1 VTGLSGIYISAG
13 AIPVC
18 PFFPSIARIWELKRG
33 AATMNARTAISFL
46 TVLILILSISATALA
61 ADELFGTWRLV
72 SFQRTIADTGE
83 KKDLFGK
90 SPQGLIIYGRDGR
103 MLVLMVGDKRPK
115 PPDLAK
121 VTDQERLDLFKTM
134 LAYGGTYVFDGKTI
148 KHQVEVSWNGNWTGT
163 EQVRVVKFEGNR
175 LIMSTMPSIGS
186 LDGKLGSAVL
196 TWERVK

>member
-1 VTGLSGIYISAG
+1 MGSFVRSNMARGIFCVCCTAAILVSGLQPA
-13 AIPVC
+13 
-18 PFFPSIARIWELKRG
+18 F
-33 AATMNARTAISFL
+33 
-46 TVLILILSISATALA
+46 A
-61 ADELFGTWRLV
+61 ADELYGTWRLV

-90 SPQGLIIYGRDGR
+90 SPKGLIIYGRDGR

-115 PPDLAK
+115 LPDLAK

-134 LAYGGTYVFDGKTI
+134 LSYGGTYAFDGKII
-148 KHQVEVSWNGNWTGT
+148 KHQVEVSWNENWTGT

-196 TWERVK
+196 TWERVH

>member
-1 VTGLSGIYISAG
+1 MAAGQLSENHCGY
-13 AIPVC
+13 
-18 PFFPSIARIWELKRG
+18 
-33 AATMNARTAISFL
+33 
-46 TVLILILSISATALA
+46 
-61 ADELFGTWRLV
+61 
-72 SFQRTIADTGE
+72 GE

-121 VTDQERLDLFKTM
+121 VTDRERLDLFKTM
-134 LAYGGTYVFDGKTI
+134 LSYGGTYTFDGKII
-148 KHQVEVSWNGNWTGT
+148 KHQVEVSWNENWTGT
-163 EQVRVVKFEGNR
+163 EQVRVVKFEGNK

-196 TWERVK
+196 TWERIK

>member
-1 VTGLSGIYISAG
+1 
-13 AIPVC
+13 
-18 PFFPSIARIWELKRG
+18 
-33 AATMNARTAISFL
+33 MNARMVTTFI
-46 TVLILILSISATALA
+46 TVLILALSIFTTALA

-103 MLVLMVGDKRPK
+103 MLVLMVSDKRPK
-115 PPDLAK
+115 PSDLAK

-134 LAYGGTYVFDGKTI
+134 LAYGGTYTFDGKTI

-163 EQVRVVKFEGNR
+163 EQVRVVKFDGGR

>member
-1 VTGLSGIYISAG
+1 
-13 AIPVC
+13 
-18 PFFPSIARIWELKRG
+18 
-33 AATMNARTAISFL
+33 MNARMATTFI
-46 TVLILILSISATALA
+46 TVLILTLSISTTALA

-83 KKDLFGK
+83 KKDSFGN

-103 MLVLMVGDKRPK
+103 MLVLMVSDKRPK
-115 PPDLAK
+115 PSDLAK

-134 LAYGGTYVFDGKTI
+134 LAYGGTYTFDGKTI
-148 KHQVEVSWNGNWTGT
+148 KHQVEVSWNGNWSGT
-163 EQVRVVKFEGNR
+163 EQVRLVKFAGNR

>member
-1 VTGLSGIYISAG
+1 MEKKKEET
-13 AIPVC
+13 
-18 PFFPSIARIWELKRG
+18 
-33 AATMNARTAISFL
+33 TMTTRKAISL
-46 TVLILILSISATALA
+46 LAGLILVLFVSAPALA
-61 ADELFGTWRLV
+61 ADELYGTWRLV

-90 SPQGLIIYGRDGR
+90 TPQGLIIYGRDGR

-121 VTDQERLDLFKTM
+121 VTDQERLALFKTM
-134 LAYGGTYVFDGKTI
+134 LSYGGTYTFDGKII
-148 KHQVEVSWNGNWTGT
+148 KHQVEVSWNESWTGT